1 MALEAGTDDRWYA
14 KTKAEYVDQ
23 ALFQK
28 EHSETESEAFAPAA
42 GIAAFNLTRL
52 TALQGQ
58 VKPPVMQIPV
68 GVTTANIYQD
78 FIALPNQRYMA
89 GTDPSHGVGGN
100 GDDGVTVIMHM
111 NTGAV
116 VADIKTNTVPPDQ
129 LAIASMELLER
140 YKNPIWAIE
149 DNEWGILAIRTA
161 QAMRYRHLY
170 HRDDGN
176 KVGWHTD
183 ERSRNVLWGDLR
195 EAIETGQLTI
205 FNEDGLAQFFEVI
218 YRERREGRVRIE
230 ARSGGHDDYPMAV
243 GIAWQMRMHTRVARA
258 ALPAAGVGDN
268 GTWGSIMQTTSGR
281 RW

>member
-1 MALEAGTDDRWYA
+1 MCIRD
-14 KTKAEYVDQ
+14 
-23 ALFQK
+23 
-28 EHSETESEAFAPAA
+28 S
-42 GIAAFNLTRL
+42 
-52 TALQGQ
+52 
-58 VKPPVMQIPV
+58 
-68 GVTTANIYQD
+68 
-78 FIALPNQRYMA
+78 
-89 GTDPSHGVGGN
+89 
-100 GDDGVTVIMHM
+100 
-111 NTGAV
+111 
-116 VADIKTNTVPPDQ
+116 
-129 LAIASMELLER
+129 
-140 YKNPIWAIE
+140 KNPIWAIE

-243 GIAWQMRMHTRVARA
+243 GIAWQMRMHARVARSA
-258 ALPAAGVGDN
+258 RASLPAGSTGDN
-268 GTWGSIMQTTSGR
+268 DTWGSIMQATSGR